1 MGMANIM
8 YIHIQESQLYLASII
23 DLYSRKI
30 VGWHTDKQMMKKRIL
45 KYMACLSRFHVSNIY
60 CQSSYIPLRSDKTAI
75 FTTDS

>member
-30 VGWHTDKQMMKKRIL
+30 VSWHTDKQMMKKRML
-45 KYMACLSRFHVSNIY
+45 KYIAYFARFHVFNISPEFLY
-60 CQSSYIPLRSDKTAI
+60 PTTLR
-75 FTTDS
+75 

>member
-45 KYMACLSRFHVSNIY
+45 KYMACFSQFHVFNISPEFLY
-60 CQSSYIPLRSDKTAI
+60 PTA
-75 FTTDS
+75 FK